1 MSTTVIA
8 KKKKKDKKE
17 VTALLHT
24 VYHIPLLVVEDI
36 KFYRHP

>member
-8 KKKKKDKKE
+8 KKKKDKKE